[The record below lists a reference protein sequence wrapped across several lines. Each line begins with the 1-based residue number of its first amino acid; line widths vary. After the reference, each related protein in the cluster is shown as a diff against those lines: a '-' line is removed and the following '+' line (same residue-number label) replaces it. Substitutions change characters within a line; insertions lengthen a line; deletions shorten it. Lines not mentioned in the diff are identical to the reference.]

1 MQQASLSQVMSS
13 ILSRLNRRDRA
24 FTLIEVLVTVAI
36 VSVVTLALTS
46 IIQSFYKNNNY
57 LIEETAAL
65 ASSRRGVDNAISA
78 LREATY
84 GDDGSYPI
92 SSAGTSTMTLY
103 SDVDS
108 DTGVER
114 LQYALIGTTLYE
126 YITNATGTPPAYAA
140 NPQSTTTIATNVR
153 NTSATPLFTYYD
165 NTGAQLSTTSPNIA
179 SISSVKVQ
187 LLVDLNPNRAPN
199 VFTLSETATLRNL
212 EVH

>member
-1 MQQASLSQVMSS
+1 MSS
-13 ILSRLNRRDRA
+13 ILSRLNKYVRA
-24 FTLIEVLVTVAI
+24 MTLIEVLVTVSI
-36 VSVVTLALTS
+36 VSVVTLALTT

-65 ASSRRGVDNAISA
+65 SSSRHGVDNAISA

-92 SSAGTSTMTLY
+92 STAGTSTLTIY
-103 SDVDS
+103 SDVDQ

-114 LQYALIGTTLYE
+114 LQFKLVGTTLYE
-126 YITNATGTPPAYAA
+126 YITNATGTPPAYAV
-140 NPQSTTTIATNVR
+140 NPQSTTTIATNIR
-153 NTSATPLFTYYD
+153 NTSSTPIFTYYD
-165 NTGAQLSTTSPNIA
+165 TSGVQLSTTSPNIA

-187 LLVDLNPNRAPN
+187 IMVDLNPDRAPN
-199 VFTLSETATLRNL
+199 VFTLSETATLRNI